1 VFALKSEFK
10 LHEGPVYGVAI
21 SENIA
26 FTASAD
32 KTVKSIDLSTG
43 IIQPFT
49 VRSEVSPI
57 SLWAISPELLAIGYL
72 NGEFYLVNPRTRN
85 TIFEHCFTGEGIFCL
100 YSFNDTELYIGLGS
114 GRLAILDFVRMDWIY
129 LEQIST
135 DKIRAIAY
143 DTDAHCCY
151 IGAKDGELMAFDVSA
166 YCVNDRWHAHDGGVN
181 SLCLTS
187 TNLLISGGK
196 DGHIRVWKDQECV
209 NSIPAHRG
217 VVYGL
222 IEVGAYIVSCS
233 RDKIIKVWE
242 MESLK
247 PVQKITFHRQSVNQ
261 MAQQNAHSF
270 VTASDDHRIAQW
282 EYAE

>member
-1 VFALKSEFK
+1 VFALKSEYK

-32 KTVKSIDLSTG
+32 KTVKSIDLLTG

-72 NGEFYLVNPRTRN
+72 NGELYLVNPHTRK
-85 TIFEHCFTGEGIFCL
+85 ILFEHSFTGEGVFSL
-100 YSFNDTELYIGLGS
+100 YSFNDSELYIGLGS
-114 GRLAILDFVRMDWIY
+114 GRLAILDFVSLDWIY

-135 DKIRAIAY
+135 DKIRAIVY
-143 DTDAHCCY
+143 DTNTHCCY
-151 IGAKDGELMAFDVSA
+151 IGAKDGQLIAFDVNA

-181 SLCLTS
+181 SLCISS
-187 TNLLISGGK
+187 TNLL
-196 DGHIRVWKDQECV
+196 V
-209 NSIPAHRG
+209 
-217 VVYGL
+217 
-222 IEVGAYIVSCS
+222 AYIVSCS
-233 RDKIIKVWE
+233 RDKTIKVWE

-270 VTASDDHRIAQW
+270 VTASDDHRIAHW

>member
-1 VFALKSEFK
+1 MFALKSEYK

-32 KTVKSIDLSTG
+32 KTVKSIDLLTG

-72 NGEFYLVNPRTRN
+72 NGELYLVNPHTRK
-85 TIFEHCFTGEGIFCL
+85 ILFEHSFTGEGVFSM
-100 YSFNDTELYIGLGS
+100 YSFNDSELYIGLGS
-114 GRLAILDFVRMDWIY
+114 GRLAILDFVSLDWIY

-135 DKIRAIAY
+135 DKIRAIVF
-143 DTDAHCCY
+143 DAKRDCCY
-151 IGAKDGELMAFDVSA
+151 IGSKNGEIIDFDVRA
-166 YCVNDRWHAHDGGVN
+166 YCVNHRWHAHDGGVN
-181 SLCLTS
+181 SLCFTS
-187 TNLLISGGK
+187 SHLLISGGK
-196 DGHIRVWKDQECV
+196 DGHIRVWKNKECV

-233 RDKIIKVWE
+233 RDKSVKVWE

-261 MAQQNAHSF
+261 IAQQNAHSF
-270 VTASDDHRIAQW
+270 VTASDDHRIAHW